1 MGFRV
6 FLHPNAKKF
15 VDKQDEETKEKIKN
29 KLKELREYPEKRG
42 EHLKYS
48 EFWKLR
54 VGDYRA
60 IYEIKVKEKKVI
72 ILFIGHRKNV
82 YNDFSRLI

>member
-6 FLHPNAKKF
+6 FLHPKTLDNQNEK
-15 VDKQDEETKEKIKN
+15 TKEKIKN
-29 KLKELREYPEKRG
+29 KLKDLKEHPEKG

-54 VGDYRA
+54 VGYYRA
-60 IYEIKVKEKKVI
+60 IYEIKSKEKKVI
-72 ILFIGHRKNV
+72 VLFIGHRKNV
-82 YNDFSRLI
+82 YDDFSRLI

>member
-1 MGFRV
+1 MSFRV

-15 VDKQDEETKEKIKN
+15 VDKQDEETKKKIKN

>member
-6 FLHPNAKKF
+6 FLHPKVKKF
-15 VDKQDEETKEKIKN
+15 VDKLDEETKEKIKN
-29 KLKELREYPEKRG
+29 KLKDLKEYPEKRG

-54 VGDYRA
+54 IEDYRA

-82 YNDFSRLI
+82 YDDFSRLV

>member
-1 MGFRV
+1 MTFRV
-6 FLHPNAKKF
+6 FLHPKAKKF
-15 VDKQDEETKEKIKN
+15 VDKLDKETKEKIKN
-29 KLKELREYPEKRG
+29 KLKDLKEYPEKRG
-42 EHLKYS
+42 EHLKYT

-54 VGDYRA
+54 IEDYRA

-82 YNDFSRLI
+82 YDDFSRLI

>member
-6 FLHPNAKKF
+6 FLHPKAKKF

-60 IYEIKVKEKKVI
+60 IYEIKSKEKKVI

-82 YNDFSRLI
+82 YDDFSRLI

>member
-1 MGFRV
+1 MTFRV
-6 FLHPNAKKF
+6 FLHPKAKKF
-15 VDKQDEETKEKIKN
+15 VDKLDKETKEKIKN
-29 KLKELREYPEKRG
+29 KLKDLKEYPEKRG

-54 VGDYRA
+54 IEDYRA

-72 ILFIGHRKNV
+72 ILFIGHRKTV
-82 YNDFSRLI
+82 YDDFSRLI

>member
-1 MGFRV
+1 M
-6 FLHPNAKKF
+6 
-15 VDKQDEETKEKIKN
+15 DKQDEETKKKIKN

-54 VGDYRA
+54 IEDYRA

-82 YNDFSRLI
+82 YDDFSRLI

>member
-6 FLHPNAKKF
+6 FLHPKTLDN
-15 VDKQDEETKEKIKN
+15 QDEKTKEKIKN

-48 EFWKLR
+48 ELWKLR
-54 VGDYRA
+54 IEDYRA
-60 IYEIKVKEKKVI
+60 IYEIKSKEKKVI
-72 ILFIGHRKNV
+72 ILFIGYRKNV
-82 YNDFSRLI
+82 YDDFSRLI